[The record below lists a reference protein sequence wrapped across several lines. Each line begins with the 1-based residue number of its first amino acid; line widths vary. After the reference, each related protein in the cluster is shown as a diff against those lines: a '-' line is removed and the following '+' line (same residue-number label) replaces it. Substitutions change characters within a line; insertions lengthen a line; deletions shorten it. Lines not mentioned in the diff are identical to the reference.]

1 MVAAKESLIALLL
14 YVAVSACQ
22 GCDPKPDPVPPT
34 PPVPTIGP
42 EPPRPPTPPEPS
54 EPSCATACER
64 QRELGCVVGEDTAE
78 GASCEA
84 VCQNSFEAG
93 ILQLQWD
100 VAAMT
105 DATECE

>member
-1 MVAAKESLIALLL
+1 MVGAPGLITLLL
-14 YVAVSACQ
+14 CVVASACQ

-34 PPVPTIGP
+34 PPDPSIGP
-42 EPPRPPTPPEPS
+42 EPRPPTPQES
-54 EPSCATACER
+54 EEPSCATACER
-64 QRELGCVVGEDTAE
+64 QRKLGCVVGEDTVE
-78 GASCEA
+78 GASCEE

-100 VAAMT
+100 VAVMT